1 MGIKPIPVSRKALK
15 MRYNKTRL
23 IARRNKIL
31 PVKFIQQ
38 DMTTYSGLALIDH
51 VLRLY
56 RLQARLKETLKHY
69 CFPGDYHIGDI
80 LFVLVVMLLLGA
92 ERLQH
97 IDYLRS
103 DPLFCRVVRL
113 TRIPHRTKIS
123 TALKQF
129 TSDSLKAL
137 IELNAE
143 LVIEKL
149 QSLGLLEITI
159 DLDGTVVSTKGHP
172 TWALKG
178 YNPIKRGAPSYF
190 PLTAHVAETG
200 HFLTLWNRPGN
211 VHDSNRALGLIK
223 AIRKRLPEFSI
234 RFRADSAFC
243 VPKVLN
249 YLLQRQIPFA
259 IKAPFGKLLALKTA
273 AQQRTIWYTVNE
285 TWNYFWLKK
294 PIDTLEKEHYVFIFR
309 KKVREVPKNFQ
320 LDLFSP
326 NDGLYEYSAV
336 VTDTKQWEAKELL
349 LFISGRSGQENS
361 LSELKDDFAFGSVPT
376 NTYQANSAY
385 MQVSQMAYN
394 LSLSLQHDMGLVQK
408 QSTNPKRTRF
418 YQGWKWKTFRFLI
431 LNRAGRIG
439 WEQGTKVLYLTFNNA
454 TKQLYDRIANV
465 LNDHTLKNAA

>member
-1 MGIKPIPVSRKALK
+1 
-15 MRYNKTRL
+15 MRYNKTQL
-23 IARRNKIL
+23 IARRTKIL
-31 PVKFIQQ
+31 PIKFIQQ
-38 DMTTYSGLALIDH
+38 DMTTYSGLALVEH

-56 RLQARLKETLKHY
+56 RLQARLKETFKQYGLG
-69 CFPGDYHIGDI
+69 GDYHIGDI

-97 IDYLRS
+97 IDYLRG

-129 TSDSLKAL
+129 ASDSLKAL
-137 IELNAE
+137 IELNGE

-200 HFLTLWNRPGN
+200 HFLTIWNRPGN
-211 VHDSNRALGLIK
+211 VHDSNQALDLIK
-223 AIRKRLPEFSI
+223 IIQRRLSMFSI

-243 VPKVLN
+243 APQVIN
-249 YLLQRQIPFA
+249 DLLYRQISFA
-259 IKAPFGKLLALKTA
+259 IKAPFWKLLVLKTA
-273 AQQRTIWYTVNE
+273 APKRKIWYSVDE
-285 TWNYFWLKK
+285 RWSYFWLKS
-294 PIDTLEKEHYVFIFR
+294 PIHSLEEGPYVFIFR
-309 KKVREVPKNFQ
+309 KKVKEPGKQFQ

-326 NDGLYEYSAV
+326 NDGFYEYSAV
-336 VTDTKQWEAKELL
+336 VTDTKQWDAKELL
-349 LFISGRSGQENS
+349 LFVSGRSGQENS
-361 LSELKDDFAFGSVPT
+361 LSELKDDFAFGYVPT

-385 MQVSQMAYN
+385 FQVSQMAYN
-394 LSLSLQHDMGLVQK
+394 LSLSLQHEMGLVK
-408 QSTNPKRTRF
+408 KHSTNPKRTRF

-439 WEQGTKVLYLTFNNA
+439 WDQGTKVLYLTFNKA
-454 TKQLYDRIANV
+454 TKQLHDRIGNA
-465 LNDHTLKNAA
+465 LNNSTLKKAA

>member
-1 MGIKPIPVSRKALK
+1 

-31 PVKFIQQ
+31 PIRFIQQ
-38 DMTTYSGLALIDH
+38 DMTTYSGLTLVEH
-51 VLRLY
+51 VLQLY
-56 RLQARLKETLKHY
+56 RLQVQLKETFKHY
-69 CFPGDYHIGDI
+69 RFSGDYHIGDI
-80 LFVLVVMLLLGA
+80 LFTLVVMLLLGA

-149 QSLGLLEITI
+149 QSLGLLELTI

-178 YNPIKRGAPSYF
+178 YNPIKKGAPSYF

-211 VHDSNRALGLIK
+211 VHDSHRALEMIK
-223 AIRKRLPEFSI
+223 GVQKRLPGFSI

-243 VPKVLN
+243 VPKVLD

-259 IKAPFGKLLALKTA
+259 IKAPFWKLLALKTA
-273 AQQRTIWYTVNE
+273 AQQRKIWYTVDK
-285 TWNYFWLKK
+285 TWSYFWIKS
-294 PIDTLEKEHYVFIFR
+294 PISSLEKEHYVFIFR

-320 LDLFSP
+320 LNLFSP

-336 VTDTKQWEAKELL
+336 VTESKQWDANELL
-349 LFISGRSGQENS
+349 LFVSGRSGQENS
-361 LSELKDDFAFGSVPT
+361 LGELKDDFAFGSVPT

-394 LSLSLQHDMGLVQK
+394 LSLSLQHEMGLMK
-408 QSTNPKRTRF
+408 KHSTNPKSTRF

-439 WEQGTKVLYLTFNNA
+439 WEQGSKVLYLTLNNA
-454 TKQLYDRIANV
+454 TKQLYDRITNT
-465 LNDHTLKNAA
+465 LNNQMLKKVA

>member
-1 MGIKPIPVSRKALK
+1 
-15 MRYNKTRL
+15 MRYNKTKL
-23 IARRNKIL
+23 IARRTKIL
-31 PVKFIQQ
+31 PIKFVQQ
-38 DMTTYSGLALIDH
+38 DMTTYSGLALVEH

-56 RLQARLKETLKHY
+56 RLQARLKETFKQYQLG
-69 CFPGDYHIGDI
+69 GDYHIGDI
-80 LFVLVVMLLLGA
+80 LFILVVMLLLGA

-123 TALKQF
+123 AALKQF

-137 IELNAE
+137 IELNGE

-172 TWALKG
+172 TWAFKG

-200 HFLTLWNRPGN
+200 HFLSIWNRPGN
-211 VHDSNRALGLIK
+211 VHDSNRALDLIK
-223 AIRKRLPEFSI
+223 TIQRRLPMFSI

-243 VPKVLN
+243 APQVIN
-249 YLLQRQIPFA
+249 YLLCRQISFA
-259 IKAPFGKLLALKTA
+259 IKAPFWKLLALKTA
-273 AQQRTIWYTVNE
+273 AQERKIWYSINE
-285 TWNYFWLKK
+285 AWSYFWLKS
-294 PIDTLEKEHYVFIFR
+294 PINSLEKEHYVFIFR
-309 KKVREVPKNFQ
+309 KKVKEPEKPCQ

-326 NDGLYEYSAV
+326 NNGVYEYSAV
-336 VTDTKQWEAKELL
+336 VTDTKQWDAKELL
-349 LFISGRSGQENS
+349 LFVSGRSGQENS
-361 LSELKDDFAFGSVPT
+361 LSELKDDFAFGTVPT

-385 MQVSQMAYN
+385 FQVSQMAYN
-394 LSLSLQHDMGLVQK
+394 LSLSLQHEMGLVK
-408 QSTNPKRTRF
+408 KHATNPKRTRF

-439 WEQGTKVLYLTFNNA
+439 WDQGTKILYLTFNKA
-454 TKQLYDRIANV
+454 TKQLYDRIGNALTNPI
-465 LNDHTLKNAA
+465 LKKAA

>member
-1 MGIKPIPVSRKALK
+1 MLPIKFV
-15 MRYNKTRL
+15 
-23 IARRNKIL
+23 
-31 PVKFIQQ
+31 QQ
-38 DMTTYSGLALIDH
+38 DMTTYSGLALVDH

-56 RLQARLKETLKHY
+56 RLQARLKETFKHHR
-69 CFPGDYHIGDI
+69 FSGDYHIGDI

-129 TSDSLKAL
+129 ASDSLKAL

-149 QSLGLLEITI
+149 RSLGLLEITI
-159 DLDGTVVSTKGHP
+159 DVDGTVVSTKGHP
-172 TWALKG
+172 SWALKG

-200 HFLTLWNRPGN
+200 HFLTIWNRPGN
-211 VHDSNRALGLIK
+211 VHDSNRALELIK
-223 AIRKRLPEFSI
+223 RIQKRLPEFSI

-243 VPKVLN
+243 VPKVIN
-249 YLLQRQIPFA
+249 YLLYRQISFA
-259 IKAPFGKLLALKTA
+259 IKAPFWKLLALKTA
-273 AQQRTIWYTVNE
+273 AQQRKIWYSVNE
-285 TWNYFWLKK
+285 TWSYFWLKK
-294 PIDTLEKEHYVFIFR
+294 PIDSLEKDHYVFIFR
-309 KKVREVPKNFQ
+309 KRVKEPGKNFQ

-326 NDGLYEYSAV
+326 NDGFYEYSVV

-349 LFISGRSGQENS
+349 LFVSGRSGQENS
-361 LSELKDDFAFGSVPT
+361 LSELKDDFAFGYVPT

-385 MQVSQMAYN
+385 FQVSQMAYN
-394 LSLSLQHDMGLVQK
+394 LSLSLQHEMGLVK
-408 QSTNPKRTRF
+408 KHLTNPKRTRF

-439 WEQGTKVLYLTFNNA
+439 WERGTKVLHLTFNKA
-454 TKQLYDRIANV
+454 TKQLYDRITNT
-465 LNDHTLKNAA
+465 LNNQTIKKAA

>member
-1 MGIKPIPVSRKALK
+1 MLPIKFV
-15 MRYNKTRL
+15 
-23 IARRNKIL
+23 
-31 PVKFIQQ
+31 QQ
-38 DMTTYSGLALIDH
+38 DMTTYSGLALVDH

-56 RLQARLKETLKHY
+56 RIQARLKETFKQYQLS
-69 CFPGDYHIGDI
+69 GDYHIGDI

-129 TSDSLKAL
+129 ASDSLKAL
-137 IELNAE
+137 VELNGE

-149 QSLGLLEITI
+149 QSLGLLEITV

-178 YNPIKRGAPSYF
+178 YNPIKRGALSYF

-200 HFLTLWNRPGN
+200 HFLTIWNRPGN
-211 VHDSNRALGLIK
+211 VHDSNRALELIK
-223 AIRKRLPEFSI
+223 SIQRRLPMFSI

-243 VPKVLN
+243 VPQVIN
-249 YLLQRQIPFA
+249 YLLSRQISFA
-259 IKAPFGKLLALKTA
+259 IKAPFWKLLALKTA
-273 AQQRTIWYTVNE
+273 AQKRKVWYSVNE
-285 TWNYFWLKK
+285 TWSYFWLKSS
-294 PIDTLEKEHYVFIFR
+294 IDSLEEEHYVFIFR
-309 KKVREVPKNFQ
+309 KKMKDPGKHFQ

-326 NDGLYEYSAV
+326 NDGFYEYSAV
-336 VTDTKQWEAKELL
+336 VTDTKQWDAKELL
-349 LFISGRSGQENS
+349 LFVSGRSGQENS
-361 LSELKDDFAFGSVPT
+361 LSELKDDFAFGYVPT

-385 MQVSQMAYN
+385 FQLSQMAYN
-394 LSLSLQHDMGLVQK
+394 LSLSLQHEMELLK
-408 QSTNPKRTRF
+408 KHSTNPKRTRF

-439 WEQGTKVLYLTFNNA
+439 WEQGTKALYLTFNKA
-454 TKQLYDRIANV
+454 TKQLYDRIGNA
-465 LNDHTLKNAA
+465 LNSPTKKAA

>member
-1 MGIKPIPVSRKALK
+1 
-15 MRYNKTRL
+15 MRYNKTQL
-23 IARRNKIL
+23 IARRTKIL
-31 PVKFIQQ
+31 PIKFVQQ
-38 DMTTYSGLALIDH
+38 DMTTYSGLALVEH

-56 RLQARLKETLKHY
+56 RLQARLKETFKQYQLG
-69 CFPGDYHIGDI
+69 GDYHIGDI

-129 TSDSLKAL
+129 ASDSLKAL
-137 IELNAE
+137 IELNGQ

-172 TWALKG
+172 SWALKG

-200 HFLTLWNRPGN
+200 HFLTIWNRPGN
-211 VHDSNRALGLIK
+211 VHDSNRALDLIK
-223 AIRKRLPEFSI
+223 TIQRRLPMFSI

-243 VPKVLN
+243 APQVIN
-249 YLLQRQIPFA
+249 YLLYKQIAFA
-259 IKAPFGKLLALKTA
+259 IKAPFWKLLALKTA
-273 AQQRTIWYTVNE
+273 AQERKMWYSIND
-285 TWNYFWLKK
+285 TWSYFWLKS
-294 PIDTLEKEHYVFIFR
+294 PIHSLEKEHYVFIFR
-309 KKVREVPKNFQ
+309 KKVKELEKHFQ

-326 NDGLYEYSAV
+326 NNGVYEYSAV
-336 VTDTKQWEAKELL
+336 VTDTKQWDAKELL
-349 LFISGRSGQENS
+349 LFVSGRSGQENS
-361 LSELKDDFAFGSVPT
+361 LSELKDGFAFGYVPT

-385 MQVSQMAYN
+385 FQVSQMAYN
-394 LSLSLQHDMGLVQK
+394 LSLSLQHEMGLVEK
-408 QSTNPKRTRF
+408 HSTNPKRTRF

-439 WEQGTKVLYLTFNNA
+439 WDQGTKVLFLTFNKA
-454 TKQLYDRIANV
+454 TKQLYDRIGNA
-465 LNDHTLKNAA
+465 LNNPNLKKAA

>member
-1 MGIKPIPVSRKALK
+1 

-31 PVKFIQQ
+31 PIKFIQQ
-38 DMTTYSGLALIDH
+38 DMTTYSGLTLVEH
-51 VLRLY
+51 VLQLY
-56 RLQARLKETLKHY
+56 RLQVRLKETFKHY
-69 CFPGDYHIGDI
+69 RFSGDYHIGDI
-80 LFVLVVMLLLGA
+80 LFTLVVMLLLGA

-149 QSLGLLEITI
+149 QSLGLLELTI

-178 YNPIKRGAPSYF
+178 YHPIKKGAPSYF

-211 VHDSNRALGLIK
+211 VHDSHRALEMIK
-223 AIRKRLPEFSI
+223 GVQKRLPGFSI

-243 VPKVLN
+243 VPKVLD

-259 IKAPFGKLLALKTA
+259 IKAPFWKLLALKTA
-273 AQQRTIWYTVNE
+273 AQQRKIWYTVDK
-285 TWNYFWLKK
+285 TWSYFWIKS
-294 PIDTLEKEHYVFIFR
+294 PISSLEKEHYVFIFR

-320 LDLFSP
+320 LNLFSP

-336 VTDTKQWEAKELL
+336 VTESKQWDANELL
-349 LFISGRSGQENS
+349 LFVSGRSGQENS
-361 LSELKDDFAFGSVPT
+361 LGELKDDFAFGSVPT

-394 LSLSLQHDMGLVQK
+394 LSLSLQHEMGLMK
-408 QSTNPKRTRF
+408 KHSTNPKSTRF

-439 WEQGTKVLYLTFNNA
+439 WEQGSKVLYLTLNNA
-454 TKQLYDRIANV
+454 TKQLYDRITNT
-465 LNDHTLKNAA
+465 LNNQMLKKVA

>member
-1 MGIKPIPVSRKALK
+1 
-15 MRYNKTRL
+15 MRYNKTQL
-23 IARRNKIL
+23 IARRTKVL
-31 PVKFIQQ
+31 PIKFVQQ
-38 DMTTYSGLALIDH
+38 DMTTYSGLALVDH

-56 RLQARLKETLKHY
+56 RLQARLKETFKTYQLS
-69 CFPGDYHIGDI
+69 GDYHIGDI
-80 LFVLVVMLLLGA
+80 LFVLVVMLLVGA

-129 TSDSLKAL
+129 ASDSLKAL
-137 IELNAE
+137 IELNGQ

-172 TWALKG
+172 TWAFKG

-200 HFLTLWNRPGN
+200 HFLTIWNRPGN
-211 VHDSNRALGLIK
+211 VHDSKRALELIQR
-223 AIRKRLPEFSI
+223 IRKQLPMFSI

-243 VPKVLN
+243 VPQVIN
-249 YLLQRQIPFA
+249 YLLHHHLSFA
-259 IKAPFGKLLALKTA
+259 IKAPFWKLLALKTA
-273 AQQRTIWYTVNE
+273 AEKRKIWYSVNE
-285 TWNYFWLKK
+285 TWSYFWLKS
-294 PIDTLEKEHYVFIFR
+294 PIDSLEEEHYVFIFR
-309 KKVREVPKNFQ
+309 KKVKELGKNFQ

-326 NDGLYEYSAV
+326 NNGVYEYSAV
-336 VTDTKQWEAKELL
+336 VTDTKQWDAKELL
-349 LFISGRSGQENS
+349 LFVSGRSGQENS
-361 LSELKDDFAFGSVPT
+361 LSELKDDFAFGYVPT

-385 MQVSQMAYN
+385 FQISQMAYN
-394 LSLSLQHDMGLVQK
+394 LSLSLQHEMGLVK
-408 QSTNPKRTRF
+408 KHPTNPKRTRF
-418 YQGWKWKTFRFLI
+418 YQGRKWKTFRFLI

-439 WEQGTKVLYLTFNNA
+439 WEQGTRVLYLTFNKA
-454 TKQLYDRIANV
+454 TKQLYDRIGNT
-465 LNDHTLKNAA
+465 LNNPTKKAA